1 MPRAAL
7 WAQVIWCQSL
17 VILGHSRRQREVP
30 SFPAIHAL
38 HVAELVARWGV
49 GTTALLRGSG
59 LKASELSQ
67 PGVRVPA
74 PKFVELV
81 ERARALTGE
90 PGLGVYFGLQMRA
103 SWHGYLGLAVMTA
116 DNVGQA
122 LELAQQFLP
131 TQTRALA
138 FELEV
143 EGEKAALV
151 IREQYDLCAARD
163 AIVLALV
170 VGMWKLSSALTGQ
183 TLGGRAEVAFAEPS
197 YMARLHHVVPP
208 NLTFGAPENRLRFDA
223 RQLQTPFTSADP
235 AALQLTREQC
245 ERELEALG
253 FKGPVRERVRA
264 LVMRRRGGVRT
275 LEEVCAELQL
285 SARTLKR
292 RLAEAET
299 SYSEI
304 LDGER
309 ETQATAL
316 LKTTALSM
324 DAIAERLGYS
334 DVANFTRAYRR
345 WTHATPG
352 AVRRGKRKR

>member
-1 MPRAAL
+1 MPGAAL

-17 VILGHSRRQREVP
+17 VILGHTRRQREVP

-38 HVAELVARWGV
+38 HIAELVARWGV
-49 GTTALLRGSG
+49 ESGALLRGSS
-59 LKASELSQ
+59 LKVAELSQ

-74 PKFVELV
+74 PAFVALV

-116 DNVGQA
+116 ENVGQA
-122 LELAQQFLP
+122 LELSQQFLP

-143 EGEKAALV
+143 AEETASLV
-151 IREQYDLCAARD
+151 IREPYDLGPARD
-163 AIVLALV
+163 AILLALV
-170 VGMWKLSSALTGQ
+170 VGIWKLSSALTGQ
-183 TLGGRAEVAFAEPS
+183 TLGGRAEVAFAEPG
-197 YMARLHHVVPP
+197 YMARLRHVVPP
-208 NLTFGAPENRLRFDA
+208 HLSFGAPENRLSFDA
-223 RQLQTPFTSADP
+223 RLLQTPFTSADP

-253 FKGPVRERVRA
+253 FEGPFRERVRA
-264 LVMRRRGGVRT
+264 LVMRPRGGVRT
-275 LEEVCAELQL
+275 LEEVCAELQT

-309 ETQATAL
+309 EIQATAL

-345 WTHATPG
+345 WTQATPG
-352 AVRRGKRKR
+352 AVRRRNREG